1 MSITLIGLGTQE
13 GDLTLS
19 AKAALDGAQKI
30 IARTKECAGFA
41 ALSAYEVETLDGV
54 YERSRNFDTLNKNLA
69 KAVMD
74 AAKGQSVC
82 YCVDGAVSEDTAC
95 KIILQKQKGVAV
107 CEGVSRIS
115 HIKNLAKLKCEQI
128 TSLSAYEV
136 RSLKSCRAAVVYDI
150 DDFYAATEVKLVLSD
165 LFGEERQC
173 VFIKGNTKK
182 VMPVYEIDR
191 QKEYDL
197 TCAVA
202 IEEDEFLKKERYDF
216 ADLVHL
222 VELLRAP
229 GGCPWDRVQ
238 TCESIKS
245 NVVEEAYE
253 LEDAIERKDD
263 DGILE
268 ETGDIMLQAAFHSV
282 LKQEEGVFN
291 ANDAITGNVK
301 KLIFRHS
308 HIFGKDKATDA
319 TEALGVWDKN
329 KLKEKHMTTFG
340 ESVAAVPNKM
350 PACMRAQKVGKR
362 AGKSG
367 MDFLSPV
374 SASEK
379 IWEEVKELVEAMQ
392 AEDKDG
398 VFDEAGD
405 VLFAAVNTCRLAG
418 VDCEEALRS
427 ATDKFVKRFVE
438 CERLILAD
446 GKEMTDLDGL
456 TLDYYWVK
464 AKDAVKKN

>member
-1 MSITLIGLGTQE
+1 MGTQT
-13 GDLTLS
+13 GDLTVS
-19 AKAALDGAQKI
+19 AKSALDKADKI
-30 IARTKECAGFA
+30 ILQTNACTGKDSLCG
-41 ALSAYEVETLDGV
+41 YEVQTLDSV

-74 AAKGQSVC
+74 AAKEQSVC
-82 YCVDGAVSEDTAC
+82 YCVDGAVSEDEAC
-95 KIILQKQKGVAV
+95 KIILAKGKGVCV

-115 HIKNLAKLKCEQI
+115 HIKNLAKLKCAQV
-128 TSLSAYEV
+128 TAVSAYEIAE
-136 RSLKSCRAAVVYDI
+136 LKSCRAAVVYGV
-150 DDFYAATEVKLVLSD
+150 DDWYAATEVKLKLSD
-165 LFGEERQC
+165 LFGEERIC
-173 VFIKGNTKK
+173 FFVSGNTVKK
-182 VMPVYEIDR
+182 IPVYEIDR
-191 QKEYDL
+191 QKQYDIS
-197 TCAVA
+197 CAVA
-202 IEEDEFLKKERYDF
+202 IEEDEFLKKDRYDF

-268 ETGDIMLQAAFHSV
+268 EVGDVMLQAAFHSV
-282 LKQEEGVFN
+282 LKCEEGVFN

-308 HIFGKDKATDA
+308 HIFGEDKANSES
-319 TEALGVWDKN
+319 EALGVWDKN
-329 KLKEKHMTTFG
+329 KLKEKNMTTFG
-340 ESVAAVPNKM
+340 ETVLAVPNKM

-362 AGKSG
+362 AAKSG

-379 IWEEVKELVEAMQ
+379 LWEEVKELVEAMQ
-392 AEDKDG
+392 EEDENA
-398 VFDEAGD
+398 VFEEAGD
-405 VLFAAVNTCRLAG
+405 LLFAAVNTCRLAK
-418 VDCEEALRS
+418 VDCEEALRA
-427 ATDKFVKRFVE
+427 ATDKFVNRFVE
-438 CERLILAD
+438 CERLVLVD
-446 GKEMTDLDGL
+446 GKKMTDLDGL
-456 TLDYYWVK
+456 TLDYYWMR
-464 AKDAVKKN
+464 AKNATKKN